1 MGIPSMEYLRLSP
14 GELERYT
21 KDAAREVMLSL
32 SRSHSPWPCASTSQR
47 WRPTSP
53 AFRPHPRALPRM
65 RAVKGNYDLVDLVS
79 LSVAS
84 TVGSGVFSLAGRVA
98 NQEAGPAVVVSLGIG
113 ALGCLLS
120 ATAYAELSSRVVK
133 LSLILF
139 MIVTALAAFDVTN
152 LQPFIPEAGLVGI
165 LRGATDS
172 FFGFLGFD
180 AVCALA
186 MDTKDARRVVPTALF
201 LGLFISGGITCV
213 AGLALV
219 SCVPSERLDPSAGF
233 VSAFEQLQMD
243 GAALLVAVHRKIR
256 DGFLPAFLAHKKRG
270 EPLVATVLGGAVTA
284 LCAGLVPFED
294 LNDIC
299 SAAVLT
305 CFIFASVSAII
316 ARLTGVPRVPGVDL
330 ESLETGFSDRTRTSA
345 VVHLISILTSAALI
359 TTLPAYSLASSA
371 AFLLAV
377 RRQASLAAQ
386 QQRKNLEQ
394 KKWLE
399 EKAVKTVEVRAEL
412 AAKRVQLQG
421 LLKLK
426 EACHHEC
433 NAMESAQLRQVED
446 QARRC
451 AAEALEAE
459 RQKQEALRCL
469 EACRQHKASKAE
481 QLQVTVQRR
490 KQREALR
497 SMERQRAAEAAAL
510 GRAGQE
516 AQKLV
521 EQRWKREAD
530 LQQAEGEE
538 KVLKTDISGL
548 QQLSKT
554 CVKVLHEVTLEA
566 EEQPRQKA
574 PEPSPAQRQAARSR
588 GLAAQQQLRAERQEK
603 EAERQKQDME
613 KKERCAKAAAVAQ
626 RGGPAWSVELLPW
639 RMGNNC
645 KAAQHELSQILAS
658 NDASVPR
665 EKLRKEPSSHSQQR
679 RCRSTGKMPR
689 KKKSP
694 RTGCIATWQGPTTVW
709 PTVEEV
715 KVSGSTATM
724 EFPPNPEE
732 PEISKEPSSPTEPIG
747 AASIPSSEEPK
758 VLLPAPRP
766 VRPILDESERSEAL
780 KSTRVGEE
788 DLAMRLDDICRELDM
803 VGLCA
808 WEADD
813 EL

>member
-1 MGIPSMEYLRLSP
+1 MGIQSMEYLRLSP

-21 KDAAREVMLSL
+21 KDAAREVRL
-32 SRSHSPWPCASTSQR
+32 QR
-47 WRPTSP
+47 L
-53 AFRPHPRALPRM
+53 H
-65 RAVKGNYDLVDLVS
+65 
-79 LSVAS
+79 
-84 TVGSGVFSLAGRVA
+84 
-98 NQEAGPAVVVSLGIG
+98 E
-113 ALGCLLS
+113 
-120 ATAYAELSSRVVK
+120 
-133 LSLILF
+133 
-139 MIVTALAAFDVTN
+139 
-152 LQPFIPEAGLVGI
+152 
-165 LRGATDS
+165 
-172 FFGFLGFD
+172 
-180 AVCALA
+180 
-186 MDTKDARRVVPTALF
+186 
-201 LGLFISGGITCV
+201 
-213 AGLALV
+213 
-219 SCVPSERLDPSAGF
+219 
-233 VSAFEQLQMD
+233 
-243 GAALLVAVHRKIR
+243 
-256 DGFLPAFLAHKKRG
+256 
-270 EPLVATVLGGAVTA
+270 
-284 LCAGLVPFED
+284 
-294 LNDIC
+294 
-299 SAAVLT
+299 
-305 CFIFASVSAII
+305 
-316 ARLTGVPRVPGVDL
+316 
-330 ESLETGFSDRTRTSA
+330 
-345 VVHLISILTSAALI
+345 
-359 TTLPAYSLASSA
+359 
-371 AFLLAV
+371 V

-521 EQRWKREAD
+521 EQRWKREAETH
-530 LQQAEGEE
+530 QAEGEE

-613 KKERCAKAAAVAQ
+613 KKERCAKAAAVGQ
-626 RGGPAWSVELLPW
+626 RGNAPAWSVELLPW

-658 NDASVPR
+658 NDVSVPR

-709 PTVEEV
+709 PTVTTVEKV
-715 KVSGSTATM
+715 KVSGTTATM
-724 EFPPNPEE
+724 EFPPHPEE
-732 PEISKEPSSPTEPIG
+732 LEISKEPSSPTEPIG

-766 VRPILDESERSEAL
+766 ARPILDESERSEAL